1 MAGGDPGLLGAGEP
15 VAVFEVGVEYLAE
28 RRDPGHRR
36 MGRFG
41 RRGALASEDPFGS
54 GSFSRST
61 ILRPGRDPH
70 TITRVDVSA
79 LKAPPF

>member
-1 MAGGDPGLLGAGEP
+1 
-15 VAVFEVGVEYLAE
+15 
-28 RRDPGHRR
+28 